1 MKHIQLPRDI
11 IVGKEVLDKAVD
23 IARGFENPLVVTGPV
38 TDKVAGSKVQELL
51 GAGEVKV
58 KKATAEEVKMTE
70 AEITKAKAKLAVA
83 VGGGTVID
91 VTKLAAKNTG
101 IHYISVPTTCSHD
114 GIASSIAS
122 LRGQNG
128 STSVIANAPL
138 AIIADISIIANSPYK
153 FIAAGV
159 GDTIAKYSSVRD
171 WKLAHIIKGE
181 YYGDYAS
188 SLSLMVAEVVQ
199 NDVKEIRAV
208 TEAGLGTLVEA
219 LISSG
224 VAISIAGS
232 SRPASGAEHKFS
244 HGLDIVADHPALHGE
259 QCGVGTIIMSYLHG
273 ENWKA
278 IKDALETA
286 GCPTTAKDLGVD
298 NDVMLKAMMKAKE
311 IRPERYTIIEHIKL
325 NREIAENAL
334 YATGVIE

>member
-1 MKHIQLPRDI
+1 
-11 IVGKEVLDKAVD
+11 VA
-23 IARGFENPLVVTGPV
+23 AAFEKLLVVTGPI
-38 TDKVAGSKVQELL
+38 TDKIAGKKVQDLL
-51 GAGEVKV
+51 GADEIRVERAAPDEVKKV
-58 KKATAEEVKMTE
+58 EDEISKKR
-70 AEITKAKAKLAVA
+70 AKVAVA
-83 VGGGTVID
+83 VGGGSVID
-91 VTKLAAKNTG
+91 VAKLAAKNAG

-114 GIASSIAS
+114 GIASPIAS
-122 LRGQNG
+122 LRGDKG
-128 STSVIANAPL
+128 STSVTANAPL
-138 AIIADISIIANSPYK
+138 AIIADLSIIANSPYK

-199 NDVKEIRAV
+199 NAVKEIKGM
-208 TEAGLGTLVEA
+208 TEVGLGTLVEA

-224 VAISIAGS
+224 VSISIASS

-244 HGLDIVADHPALHGE
+244 HALDIVADHPALHGE

-278 IKDALETA
+278 IKNALETA
-286 GCPTTAKDLGVD
+286 GCPTTARDLGVD
-298 NDVMLKAMMKAKE
+298 SETALKAMMKAKE

-334 YATGVIE
+334 YATEVIS